1 MTDTNYRTLALD
13 LVDEV
18 VNMGEHW
25 LATSGF
31 ENADHCINDLDDT
44 TDYWELVYVSIAS
57 NMDDYLPGGCCEHW
71 RPQYRATLASGAPR
85 PTDRTRN
92 AA

>member
-18 VNMGEHW
+18 VEMGEYW

-31 ENADHCINDLDDT
+31 ENADHCINDLGDDDT
-44 TDYWELVYVSIAS
+44 KYWELVYVSIAS
-57 NMDDYLPGGCCEHW
+57 NMDHYLPRKTGE
-71 RPQYRATLASGAPR
+71 
-85 PTDRTRN
+85 
-92 AA
+92 